1 MFVVMLEATVA
12 FFTRQGRGL
21 SVGDCFLSDLA
32 LSIGIYTCSFSVQ
45 HWYEEYLNCVC
56 LRLGWLCVL

>member
-1 MFVVMLEATVA
+1 MLFPMCNCINTGSCMFVVMLEATVA

-45 HWYEEYLNCVC
+45 H
-56 LRLGWLCVL
+56 

>member
-45 HWYEEYLNCVC
+45 H
-56 LRLGWLCVL
+56 